1 LPQQEQFETG
11 DSEPYSPARLETLR
25 TEGKP
30 VLINMTASWCLT
42 CLVNE
47 KMVLSRQSVNQRLH
61 EKNIAYLVGDWTN
74 RDPDIT
80 QFLQQYDR
88 SGVPLYVYFPAGA
101 DSKPVVLPQVLT
113 ENIVLDAL
121 R

>member
-1 LPQQEQFETG
+1 
-11 DSEPYSPARLETLR
+11 
-25 TEGKP
+25 
-30 VLINMTASWCLT
+30 
-42 CLVNE
+42 
-47 KMVLSRQSVNQRLH
+47 MVLSRQSVNQRLH